1 MPGKIKQFLW
11 RACTNSLPTKENLRK
26 CKILEEAEC
35 SRCAGETESI
45 EHALWRCNC
54 IEVVW
59 DTDFGWVDRCPAA
72 TNSFL
77 DVLQKI
83 RVKPTSVALFAVTT

>member
-26 CKILEEAEC
+26 HKILEETKC
-35 SRCAGETESI
+35 SSCAGELESV
-45 EHALWRCNC
+45 EHALWSCNC
-54 IEVVW
+54 IKMVW
-59 DTDFGWVDRCPAA
+59 DTDFGWVDRSAAA
-72 TNSFL
+72 TDSFS

-83 RVKPTSVALFAVTT
+83 RAKP